1 MTKPDAVGTH
11 IARTLRILELLAL
24 TPLSAPQVSA
34 TLDIHART
42 ARRVM
47 EALANEDYLT
57 REGDTRRIYSPTLRL
72 VALAALTLDRYPV
85 ARRGRAYVQLLHER
99 TRASA
104 HLVVP
109 AYDKVVC
116 VCHAAGVLADEHPH
130 LREMVP
136 AHATAGGLVLLA
148 HRDSW
153 RKSLY
158 EAGLAALTERTIID
172 PEQMDAFL
180 AQVRADGHAIE
191 DGEFQHG
198 VRAIAA
204 PVRFNGEVVAAIVAS
219 HRRMAID
226 NVLPHVLRAAR
237 DLTQD
242 LADAERR

>member
-1 MTKPDAVGTH
+1 MTQPDAQTAHV
-11 IARTLRILELLAL
+11 ARTLRLLELLAL
-24 TPLSAPQVSA
+24 APLSAPRAAA
-34 TLDIHART
+34 TLGIHPRT

-47 EALANEDYLT
+47 EALVAEDYLT
-57 REGDTRRIYSPTLRL
+57 REGDMRRIYSPTLRL

-99 TRASA
+99 TKASA

-116 VCHAAGVLADEHPH
+116 VCHAAGAMPDEQPH
-130 LREMVP
+130 LRELVP

-148 HRDSW
+148 HRDAW

-158 EAGLAALTERTIID
+158 AAGLPAPTERTITD
-172 PEQMDAFL
+172 PEQMDDFL
-180 AQVRADGHAIE
+180 TQVRADGHAIE
-191 DGEFQHG
+191 DGEFRPG
-198 VRAIAA
+198 VRAVAA
-204 PVRFNGEVVAAIVAS
+204 PVHFNGEVVAAIVAS
-219 HRRMAID
+219 NRRMAID

-242 LADAERR
+242 LADADRR